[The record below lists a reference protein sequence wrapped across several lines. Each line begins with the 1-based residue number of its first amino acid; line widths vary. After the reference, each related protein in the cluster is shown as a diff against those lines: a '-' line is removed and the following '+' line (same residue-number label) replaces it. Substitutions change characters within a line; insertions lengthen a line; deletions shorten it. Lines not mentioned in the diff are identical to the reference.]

1 MSSISILTAVVAGF
15 LSFVSPCVLPL
26 IPAYIS
32 YVSGVSLED
41 LKEENR
47 NSKRIIVNSIAFVIG
62 FSIVFIILG
71 ASASAVGKVLARNKK
86 IFDLVAGIIIILFGI
101 HTAGVIRLNFLNYE
115 KKVHVRK
122 TSPSFFNALL
132 LGVAFSFGWT
142 PCVGP
147 ILGAILA
154 QAGTY
159 DTMSKGIFLLSFYSL
174 GLGIPFILTAF
185 AINKFFA
192 VFKSVRNYFK
202 QIEIFAGL
210 LLVGLGLALVFGIGL
225 HAWYIVG
232 VILLSLSVSILSLE
246 NIRLISAVS
255 LFIFLFSLILISGI
269 TFSFE
274 IISSL
279 ILAVL
284 GILSILDIRKGYKN
298 ERT

>member
-1 MSSISILTAVVAGF
+1 MSSISVLTAVVAGF

-47 NSKRIIVNSIAFVIG
+47 NSRRVILNSIAFVIG

-71 ASASAVGKVLARNKK
+71 ASASAIGSALTKNKK
-86 IFDLVAGIIIILFGI
+86 IFDLVAGIIIILFGL
-101 HTAGVIRLNFLNYE
+101 HTAGLIRLNFLNYE
-115 KKVHVRK
+115 KKVQVRK
-122 TSPSFFNALL
+122 SAPSFFNALL
-132 LGVAFSFGWT
+132 LGIAFSFGWT

-154 QAGTY
+154 QASTY

-192 VFKSVRNYFK
+192 AFKSIKKYFN
-202 QIEIFAGL
+202 QVEIFAGL
-210 LLVGLGLALVFGIGL
+210 LLVGLGLALVFGIGI
-225 HAWYIVG
+225 HAWYIIG
-232 VILLSLSVSILSLE
+232 VILLSMSVSVISLE
-246 NIRLISAVS
+246 KIRVMSGVS
-255 LFIFLFSLILISGI
+255 LFIFLVSLLLISGV
-269 TFSFE
+269 TFNIE
-274 IISSL
+274 TAATL

-284 GILSILDIRKGYKN
+284 GILLILNIRKVCKN

>member
-122 TSPSFFNALL
+122 TSPSFLMHSFLELRLALGGHPAL
-132 LGVAFSFGWT
+132 VQYSV
-142 PCVGP
+142 P
-147 ILGAILA
+147 
-154 QAGTY
+154 
-159 DTMSKGIFLLSFYSL
+159 FLLRRV
-174 GLGIPFILTAF
+174 LTT
-185 AINKFFA
+185 
-192 VFKSVRNYFK
+192 
-202 QIEIFAGL
+202 Q
-210 LLVGLGLALVFGIGL
+210 
-225 HAWYIVG
+225 
-232 VILLSLSVSILSLE
+232 
-246 NIRLISAVS
+246 
-255 LFIFLFSLILISGI
+255 
-269 TFSFE
+269 
-274 IISSL
+274 
-279 ILAVL
+279 
-284 GILSILDIRKGYKN
+284 
-298 ERT
+298 